1 MTMQGKSFAI
11 LVLAGLMAAA
21 LPAPVS
27 GQSFKWWQ
35 SERFQKE
42 LVLSSDQIER
52 LEEIF
57 QAKQPVLRRQKHALD
72 RLEEALSAM
81 VADGLADEA
90 EAEVLIDQVE
100 AARSTLSKSRTLMLF
115 KMRRILTT
123 DQHVKMKVLGE
134 QWERERRNR
143 GGRHLHQ

>member
-1 MTMQGKSFAI
+1 M
-11 LVLAGLMAAA
+11 LAGLMGAA
-21 LPAPVS
+21 LPAPAS

-35 SERFQKE
+35 SERFQQE
-42 LVLSSDQIER
+42 LVLSTDQIDR

-81 VADGLADEA
+81 VADGQAGEA
-90 EAEVLIDQVE
+90 EAEALIDQVE
-100 AARSTLSKSRTLMLF
+100 AARSTLGKSRTLMLF
-115 KMRRILTT
+115 KMRRILTS